1 MVMKKAV
8 YFPNTSELRSQFMY
22 FIQVLIILLPSFFI
36 STRTQAQN
44 VYSTNAEYK
53 ADVKIYVVD
62 ASYKADLLVYKQD
75 REYKA
80 EGNKGLWFFTD
91 AAHKA
96 DKLVYFV
103 DASYK
108 ADIKIYFTDRA
119 YKAGWQKP
127 ALIHTMY

>member
-1 MVMKKAV
+1 MVMKKVA
-8 YFPNTSELRSQFMY
+8 YFPNSCETRSQFIH
-22 FIQVLIILLPSFFI
+22 FLQVLIILLPFFFI
-36 STRTQAQN
+36 SMRAQAQN
-44 VYSTNAEYK
+44 VYSTDAEYK

-62 ASYKADLLVYKQD
+62 ASYKADLLVFKQD

-91 AAHKA
+91 AAYKA

-127 ALIHTMY
+127 ALIHSMY